1 MDGQVKKIKID
12 IAEIY
17 QGMTSRGSRFYSA
30 LCAYIAIVAGFII
43 MGAALYEGTWLLRAF
58 IFIILLDVLGYFLG
72 RVIDRKCSLRYF
84 EKNLQDI
91 SKFITLEEVKNVE
104 NESFMLNYIEDES
117 VPAFRK
123 YFNVSVV
130 NGRTYIHKIDE
141 FKSEFSFDEL
151 IAKINR
157 LLKIALIAEAAKIEK
172 NKIEEHKK
180 RENIDTYH
188 ALKDA

>member
-1 MDGQVKKIKID
+1 M
-12 IAEIY
+12 
-17 QGMTSRGSRFYSA
+17 R
-30 LCAYIAIVAGFII
+30 
-43 MGAALYEGTWLLRAF
+43 
-58 IFIILLDVLGYFLG
+58 
-72 RVIDRKCSLRYF
+72 
-84 EKNLQDI
+84 
-91 SKFITLEEVKNVE
+91 
-104 NESFMLNYIEDES
+104 
-117 VPAFRK
+117 
-123 YFNVSVV
+123 
-130 NGRTYIHKIDE
+130 YIHKIDE